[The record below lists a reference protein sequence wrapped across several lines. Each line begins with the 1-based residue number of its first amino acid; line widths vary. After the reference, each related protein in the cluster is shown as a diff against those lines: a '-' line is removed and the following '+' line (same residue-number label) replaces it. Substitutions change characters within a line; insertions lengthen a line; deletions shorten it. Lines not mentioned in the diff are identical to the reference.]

1 MRISYLDNAATTP
14 LCDSARE
21 EMIKS
26 MDLFGN
32 PSSLHKL
39 GIESSKA
46 LDFARKTIADS
57 IKATK
62 QEIYFTSG
70 GTEADNMAVFGGA
83 TAMARRGN
91 RIITTAVEHSA
102 VMESMKHL
110 ESKGFEVV
118 YLTPDENGVIT
129 EEQFIEHI
137 DEKTILVSCMY
148 VNNEVG
154 SVFPVDK
161 IKRIIDR
168 ANSPALFHI
177 DAVQAY
183 GKYQINA
190 TRLGA
195 DLITISAHKIHG
207 PKGIGALYVRK
218 GVRIN
223 QRIFGGEQESGLRPG
238 TESLTLIA
246 GFSAAV
252 KEICDLRER
261 EEKAKEIKEYITE
274 KLTVFPDVKI
284 NSGSNSCPYLLN
296 LSVTGIRSETMLH
309 FLEERGVYV
318 SSGSACAK
326 GAPSHVLKAMG
337 LNPKEADSA
346 IRISLSHQNT
356 KEDADALIEGVTLAR
371 EKLIRARGKI

>member
-1 MRISYLDNAATTP
+1 MRLSYLDNAATTP
-14 LCDSARE
+14 LCDRARE

-39 GIESSKA
+39 GIESAKV

-70 GTEADNMAVFGGA
+70 GTEADNMAVIGGA
-83 TAMARRGN
+83 TARARRGN
-91 RIITTAVEHSA
+91 KIVTTAVEHSA

-118 YLTPDENGVIT
+118 YLTPDKNGVIT
-129 EEQFIEHI
+129 EEQFREQI
-137 DEKTILVSCMY
+137 DEKTILVSCMF
-148 VNNEVG
+148 VNNEIG

-161 IKRIIDR
+161 IKGIIDR

-190 TRLGA
+190 SKLGA
-195 DLITISAHKIHG
+195 DLISLSAHKIHG
-207 PKGIGALYVRK
+207 PKGIGALYVKK
-218 GVRIN
+218 GVKIN
-223 QRIFGGEQESGLRPG
+223 QRIFGGEQEGGLRPG

-246 GFSAAV
+246 GFCAAAR
-252 KEICDLRER
+252 EIRDLKQR
-261 EEKAKEIKEYITE
+261 EEKAREIKGYITE
-274 KLTVFPDVKI
+274 KLTEFSDVKI
-284 NSGSNSCPYLLN
+284 NSGESSCPYLLN
-296 LSVTGIRSETMLH
+296 LSILGIRSETMLH

-337 LNPKEADSA
+337 LNPKESDSA
-346 IRISLSHQNT
+346 IRISLSHEST
-356 KEDADALIEGVTLAR
+356 IEDANALIEGITLAR
-371 EKLIRARGKI
+371 EKIIKAK